1 MTNDAKAAVLALA
14 ILTAAPAGAARA
26 DTNAPP
32 TISVSG
38 TGSVTYAP
46 DIARI
51 SLGVRAQS
59 ASAAAAA
66 NMVNARAATVVGAM
80 HKLGITDAAIT
91 TSDYSIS
98 YQPPDNTDP
107 PVPVGTSTSVA
118 PKRPAAQ
125 GFYVATETI
134 DVKTSLAKA
143 GPVLDAGVSAG
154 ANETY
159 GISFDTSQRTTLYR
173 VALSRAVADARAQAE
188 ILAKAAG
195 VSVAGVQSISVGS
208 APGPIAA
215 MVRAV
220 NFSAQPA
227 TISGGT
233 GSVDATV
240 QVVFRMK

>member
-1 MTNDAKAAVLALA
+1 MTNNLAMTAAALAL
-14 ILTAAPAGAARA
+14 LLGAPVAAGADPAQ
-26 DTNAPP
+26 PP

-38 TGSVTYAP
+38 SGSVSYAP
-46 DIARI
+46 DIASI

-66 NMVNARAATVVGAM
+66 NMVNVRAGSVVSAM

-98 YQPPDNTDP
+98 YQPPDNSEQ
-107 PVPVGTSTSVA
+107 PVPMGASTSVA
-118 PKRPAAQ
+118 PRRPVAQ
-125 GFYVATETI
+125 GSYVATETI
-134 DVKTSLAKA
+134 DVKSSIAKA

-159 GISFDTSQRTTLYR
+159 GISFDTSERTALYR
-173 VALSRAVADARAQAE
+173 EALSRAVADARAQAE

-195 VSVAGVQSISVGS
+195 VSIAGIQTISVGS
-208 APGPIAA
+208 GPGPIEP
-215 MVRAV
+215 MVRAM

-233 GSVDATV
+233 GTVDASV
-240 QVVFRMK
+240 QVVYRIR